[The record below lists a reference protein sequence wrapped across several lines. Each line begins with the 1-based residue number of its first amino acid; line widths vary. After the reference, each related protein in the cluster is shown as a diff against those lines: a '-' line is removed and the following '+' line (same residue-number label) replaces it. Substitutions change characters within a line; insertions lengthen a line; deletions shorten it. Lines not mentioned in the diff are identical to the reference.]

1 MENIK
6 NLEKYKKNYDLNGT
20 AYIDKNFTPFNDD
33 QYQKISDYCNNVERE
48 FVEVGDADE
57 PNHVNVG
64 RFMTDIKKPEVVD
77 NLYSNKLI
85 EILWSENTKS
95 YIKSIVNTNDEI
107 YLRRVQYNQISKDCF
122 VGYHLDVD
130 SNPDYLAACVLQLGK
145 KFNGGLYRVYDKDDK
160 SSFIDYKPD
169 YGSLIISDCQY
180 PHEVTKVT
188 DGERGSL
195 VFFVSKNSDLNKR
208 NK

>member
-20 AYIDKNFTPFNDD
+20 AYIDKNFTPFNDG

>member
-1 MENIK
+1 MK
-6 NLEKYKKNYDLNGT
+6 YSKSLEKFKFNYVLNGT
-20 AYIDKNFTPFNDD
+20 AYIEKSFTPFTDD
-33 QYQKISDYCNNVERE
+33 QYLKISEYCNNVEKE

-57 PNHVNVG
+57 LNHVNVG

-85 EILWSENTKS
+85 EILWSENVKS
-95 YIKSIVNTNDEI
+95 YIKFIVNTSDEI
-107 YLRRVQYNQISKDCF
+107 YLRRVQYNQINRDCF
-122 VGYHLDVD
+122 VGYHLDAD

-145 KFNGGLYRVYDKDDK
+145 KFDGGLYRVYNKNNK
-160 SSFIDYKPD
+160 KLFIDYKPD
-169 YGSLIISDCQY
+169 YGSLLISDCEY

>member
-20 AYIDKNFTPFNDD
+20 AYIDKNFTPFNDG

-145 KFNGGLYRVYDKDDK
+145 KFNGGLYRVYDKDNK
-160 SSFIDYKPD
+160 SSFVDYKPD

>member
-6 NLEKYKKNYDLNGT
+6 NLETYIKNYDLNGT
-20 AYIDKNFTPFNDD
+20 AYIEKNFTPFNDD
-33 QYQKISDYCNNVERE
+33 QYQKISDYCNNVEKE
-48 FVEVGDADE
+48 FVKVGDADE

-95 YIKSIVNTNDEI
+95 YIKSIVNTKDEI
-107 YLRRVQYNQISKDCF
+107 YLRRVQYNQINKDCF

-145 KFNGGLYRVYDKDDK
+145 KFNGGLYRVYHKDDK